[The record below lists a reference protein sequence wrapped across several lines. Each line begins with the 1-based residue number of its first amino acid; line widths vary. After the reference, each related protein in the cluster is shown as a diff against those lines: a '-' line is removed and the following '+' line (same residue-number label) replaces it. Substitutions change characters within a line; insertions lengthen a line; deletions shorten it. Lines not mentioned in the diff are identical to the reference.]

1 MLLSS
6 DSDTGTQTIQGQG
19 QLLII
24 TPTALGGAFEQWS
37 ESGLFYEWTAAVK
50 TKPASVLAAVG
61 SEWKLKLCFIPAR

>member
-37 ESGLFYEWTAAVK
+37 EGGLF
-50 TKPASVLAAVG
+50 
-61 SEWKLKLCFIPAR
+61 